1 MKILKNNFDYYI
13 SNYLNIHN
21 NLQLNFINNLN
32 DFSNLIIY
40 GREGIGKYS
49 EAINLIKKL
58 SPSEL
63 KYEKKIAI
71 NNNKNDIFIKISD
84 IHYEIDFQLLGYNS
98 KNLFNEIYNLII
110 DIICTKKIKKGVILC
125 KNFEYIDN
133 ELLELFYSY
142 MQTNLNKIYSINFIL
157 LMCNYSFLPN
167 NIINICE
174 IISLKV
180 PAKYNLK
187 KISNKNPLKIE
198 NKITHNPNEIYIKN
212 LKDNIFLQNI
222 EYNKNYINNIY
233 KNIIDNEID
242 LNNLRN
248 QLYDL
253 LIFKI
258 DIISFIWDLL
268 ELLII
273 NNKIQINKIDLIME
287 KTFNFFIQYNNNYR
301 PIFHLENYILYLL
314 KTINEY

>member
-21 NLQLNFINNLN
+21 NLQINFINNLN

-142 MQTNLNKIYSINFIL
+142 MQNNLNKIYSINFIL

-187 KISNKNPLKIE
+187 KISNKNPLKFE